1 MTDQSIP
8 QILFKDYLNVPFNKV
23 GNPFFNEDAPFSTY
37 SVGDQVLIDPIPR
50 EPTFG
55 VVACP
60 YAEIAA
66 TEYETYEQD
75 ASGVLEK
82 FTKLKLKQV
91 DLIAGGSS
99 AVRYL
104 LDPSNASSLNILSNS
119 LQFNYG
125 LNTTTNYELYIDGT
139 LVPRSNVARSYIFNF
154 RAGYLTFYG
163 TIPPTT
169 TFTGGNVEFTF
180 VRYRGRVGLGLI
192 KTSPWVEVG
201 SPVTGISYTAGNVGI
216 GTSEPNASS
225 ALDVSG
231 NLTVTGDITSS
242 GDITGFSDVALK
254 KNISPLCGSLEMV
267 MSMRPVS
274 YEMKTSSDGRR
285 RVGFVA
291 QEVERILPEVIHV
304 SPHDVHGNLKSI
316 AYGNLTSPIV
326 GALQEVVR
334 RMNLLDERLCGL
346 EHKMQAAS
354 VTAASVKAW
363 TKE

>member
-1 MTDQSIP
+1 MTTPLDQSIP

-23 GNPFFNEDAPFSTY
+23 GNPFFNEDALFSTY

-125 LNTTTNYELYIDGT
+125 LNNSTNYELFIDGT
-139 LVPRSNVARSYIFNF
+139 LVPRSNLARSYIFNF

-163 TIPPTT
+163 TIPPTA

-180 VRYRGRVGLGLI
+180 VRYRGRVGLGVI

-201 SPVTGISYTAGNVGI
+201 SPVTDISYTAGNVGI
-216 GTSEPNASS
+216 GTTTPSTT
-225 ALDVSG
+225 LDVSG
-231 NLTVTGDITSS
+231 NVSVSGTVTTNEVNVTSDARFKQDVTTIDDALEQVSRMRGVEFTWKENGARSS
-242 GDITGFSDVALK
+242 GVIAQELAEVVPYLVNVDAEGGLRVNYLGLVGHLIESVREL
-254 KNISPLCGSLEMV
+254 
-267 MSMRPVS
+267 
-274 YEMKTSSDGRR
+274 RR
-285 RVGFVA
+285 RV
-291 QEVERILPEVIHV
+291 VELEARNT
-304 SPHDVHGNLKSI
+304 SSI
-316 AYGNLTSPIV
+316 
-326 GALQEVVR
+326 
-334 RMNLLDERLCGL
+334 
-346 EHKMQAAS
+346 
-354 VTAASVKAW
+354 
-363 TKE
+363 